1 MLAHMKP
8 VLHSPHEAATLSRK
22 SWTES
27 WPRRPCNQKH
37 YRVLRWKSLQ
47 TPALKSRPQCRPHP
61 TLPTSAATLHH
72 LPAQAPAPESTCWVE
87 SRSCGRGAEMWP
99 HLELGGHSDEGSWGT
114 TESTG
119 PTAFLSPKLPGHH
132 GSLSCP
138 ARGMVASVR
147 SVSLR
152 ACTMD
157 ETFTWPSDRGRDPC
171 YGHSH
176 DNFLPT

>member
-1 MLAHMKP
+1 MPPQELDRVPASEATQQEALSGPSLEESADPCPQEPSP
-8 VLHSPHEAATLSRK
+8 V
-22 SWTES
+22 
-27 WPRRPCNQKH
+27 QI
-37 YRVLRWKSLQ
+37 
-47 TPALKSRPQCRPHP
+47 TPYP
-61 TLPTSAATLHH
+61 PTSAATLHH

-87 SRSCGRGAEMWP
+87 SRSCGRGAETWP

-119 PTAFLSPKLPGHH
+119 PTAFSSPKLPGHH

-138 ARGMVASVR
+138 ARGMVTAVR

-152 ACTMD
+152 ARTMD
-157 ETFTWPSDRGRDPC
+157 ENFTWPSDRGRDPC